1 MLRKTILA
9 IAAAATLGAAA
20 LSPTSASAWWG
31 HPGWHG
37 WYHGRAYR
45 PGIRVFAGPINGGR
59 FVRRWIYTPYGP
71 ALRWINC
78 CY

>member
-20 LSPTSASAWWG
+20 LAPTSASAWWG

-37 WYHGRAYR
+37 WYHGWAYR
-45 PGIRVFAGPINGGR
+45 PRYSCLRRPGLRRLLRAALDRHP
-59 FVRRWIYTPYGP
+59 VRTRA
-71 ALRWINC
+71 ALG
-78 CY
+78 